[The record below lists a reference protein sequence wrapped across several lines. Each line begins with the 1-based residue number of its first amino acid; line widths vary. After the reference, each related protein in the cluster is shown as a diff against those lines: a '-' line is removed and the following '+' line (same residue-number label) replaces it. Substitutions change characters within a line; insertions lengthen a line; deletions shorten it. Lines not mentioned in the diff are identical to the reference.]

1 MKDYYKILEINPNS
15 TKDEIRKA
23 YRRLAKQ
30 WHPDMNKSENAH
42 DKFIEI
48 TEAYEILIDDHNR
61 AHYDAMRNN
70 TYYSKNESDFYDKQ
84 EEARSKGEYYS
95 SISFEEFLL
104 KAFEVIA
111 EVGKATLFGEDEFNR
126 SITFKNYIG
135 IGLRGWLS
143 VLLLILSFTGVLAPI
158 TIPVL
163 LKMNLI
169 DKGRII
175 GIKNIFIG
183 MFIAMGVILAI
194 IFGIYTIVNV
204 EYIVD
209 YIYFDLS
216 FYCFEYGYKF
226 ILLIV
231 CGIFILVYIYSGRM
245 KLKASIKK
253 VLENSN
259 IKNFVGLVLWV
270 LSIICMIYVESDSA
284 NIFSGLIALGLSIL
298 LFLMGTFHWLFMSKY
313 KNFFIRLVLGII
325 FIILSVVY
333 MDILI

>member
-216 FYCFEYGYKF
+216 FYCFEYGYK
-226 ILLIV
+226 
-231 CGIFILVYIYSGRM
+231 
-245 KLKASIKK
+245 
-253 VLENSN
+253 
-259 IKNFVGLVLWV
+259 
-270 LSIICMIYVESDSA
+270 LSC
-284 NIFSGLIALGLSIL
+284 
-298 LFLMGTFHWLFMSKY
+298 
-313 KNFFIRLVLGII
+313 
-325 FIILSVVY
+325 
-333 MDILI
+333 